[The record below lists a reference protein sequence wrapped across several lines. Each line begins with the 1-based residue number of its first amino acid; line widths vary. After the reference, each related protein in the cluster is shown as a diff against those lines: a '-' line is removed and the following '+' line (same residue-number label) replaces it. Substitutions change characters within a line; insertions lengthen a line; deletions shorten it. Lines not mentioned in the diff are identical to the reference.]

1 MHLRQLLVLVTLCWV
16 APLSAQQREPASSP
30 EIERGWACPH
40 ELEAGAITISARDPV
55 GEVPFETSRRAFL
68 P

>member
-1 MHLRQLLVLVTLCWV
+1 
-16 APLSAQQREPASSP
+16 
-30 EIERGWACPH
+30 
-40 ELEAGAITISARDPV
+40 LEAKAITISARDPV